1 MFLNKTILTTKQTLL
16 SAHQKVSF
24 SRHDMPQFEVDVG
37 KTHGH
42 LLPVIL

>member
-24 SRHDMPQFEVDVG
+24 SRHDMAEE
-37 KTHGH
+37 
-42 LLPVIL
+42 LLPWC